1 MTDMELFG
9 SSGTRGVAN
18 ETLTPAFVLRVARAT
33 ATVLGAD
40 RIALARDTRTSG
52 EMLANAAAS
61 GLASTGADIDRLGV
75 IPTPGLQI
83 YADREGVPGLMITA
97 SHNPAPY
104 NGIKLF
110 EAGGR
115 DLPIEMIEAV
125 ESAFLEES
133 FVTAAWDE
141 TGVEHRIESARR
153 AYRETVIEDV
163 DRDRIASADL
173 TVAIDPGH
181 GAGTLTSPD
190 LFADLGC
197 AVRTVHAQSDGR
209 FPGRDPEPAEANLK
223 DLQRLVK
230 RTDADVGI
238 AHDGDADRATFV
250 DERGEYIT
258 GEAALAALAAAELRP
273 GDVAVSAVNASG
285 RLADAVESAGA
296 ELELTRIG
304 TTWIVDRVSTLQE
317 AGEHVS
323 IAGEGNGGII
333 FPGYRLVR
341 DGAYTAARFLEL
353 LADRPA
359 SEVVAA
365 YDAYH
370 TVRSNLEYDSPGECD
385 AMLDAVAAHVE
396 RERDRADVTTTDGY
410 RLDYD
415 DGWVLARESGTEPLV
430 RVVAE
435 ATDPGRAQEL
445 LESVREPIEQARE

>member
-1 MTDMELFG
+1 MELFG

-33 ATVLGAD
+33 ATVLDAD
-40 RIALARDTRTSG
+40 RIALGRDTRTSG

-61 GLASTGADIDRLGV
+61 GLASTGVDVDRLGV
-75 IPTPGLQI
+75 IPTPGLQG
-83 YADREGVPGLMITA
+83 YADRENVPGLMITA

-115 DLPIEMIEAV
+115 DLPVETIEAV

-141 TGVEHRIESARR
+141 TGVEHRIDSARR
-153 AYRETVIEDV
+153 AYREGVLDAV
-163 DRDRIASADL
+163 DRDRIAGADL
-173 TVAIDPGH
+173 TVALDPGH

-197 AVRTVHAQSDGR
+197 SVRTVHAQSDGR
-209 FPGRDPEPAEANLK
+209 FPGRDPEPIDENLG
-223 DLQRLVK
+223 DLKRLVA

-238 AHDGDADRATFV
+238 AHDGDGDRATFV
-250 DERGEYIT
+250 DERGEYIS
-258 GEAALAALAAAELRP
+258 GEATLAALAAAELRP

-285 RLADAVESAGA
+285 RLTDAVESAGA

-304 TTWIVDRVSTLQE
+304 STWIVDRVSRLRE
-317 AGEHVS
+317 AGEHVP

-333 FPGYRLVR
+333 FPGYRLAR

-365 YDAYH
+365 YDDYH
-370 TVRSNLEYDSPGECD
+370 TVRSNLEHGSPGERD
-385 AMLDAVAAHVE
+385 AMLEAVAAHADEE
-396 RERDRADVTTTDGY
+396 RGRAEVTTTDGY

-435 ATDPGRAQEL
+435 ATDPDRAREL
-445 LESVREPIEQARE
+445 LESVREPIERAREG